1 MGLIFISKIA
11 DRGKHGIRGC
21 FSQTTVRSIFDV
33 LAQSFQKFDV
43 LHRPLPHR
51 DAIQDVEHHFHP
63 HPAGNTLATGF
74 IDGKVSEESSGIDH
88 AGRIVH
94 GDQTTGAHHGP
105 GIIEGVKIDLQ
116 IQ

>member
-21 FSQTTVRSIFDV
+21 FSQTAVRSIFDV

-43 LHRPLPHR
+43 LHRSLPGR
-51 DAIQDVEHHFHP
+51 DAIQNVEHYLHSHST
-63 HPAGNTLATGF
+63 GNALTTGF
-74 IDGKVSEESSGIDH
+74 IDRKVSKESRGIDH
-88 AGRIVH
+88 AGRIVRD
-94 GDQTTGAHHGP
+94 DQTTGAHHGP
-105 GIIEGVKIDLQ
+105 GLIEGVKIDLK